1 VERKEAPAVFES
13 VPRKSVAA
21 ISYADVVDSSNATG
35 QAVFESTPQESKAN
49 VKHGEDEEE
58 WEYEDDE

>member
-1 VERKEAPAVFES
+1 
-13 VPRKSVAA
+13 
-21 ISYADVVDSSNATG
+21 VDSSNATG